1 MLRNSLI
8 LFSVLVLTIGV
19 WIGPKSSLLLLID
32 FGLAILNRLDGVEQ
46 FNTKQPNYVDGNW
59 APTHQELDQIKMTGN
74 GFIPENLIGKE
85 VYAASMR
92 NLKTHNK
99 ENYSNVLTIDFGI
112 IQQNHNNLV

>member
-1 MLRNSLI
+1 MLRNSI
-8 LFSVLVLTIGV
+8 IIFSVLVLTIGI

-59 APTHQELDQIKMTGN
+59 APTHQELDQITMTGI

-85 VYAASMR
+85 VYIMPQCVSKKRLRKA
-92 NLKTHNK
+92 
-99 ENYSNVLTIDFGI
+99 I
-112 IQQNHNNLV
+112 IHMYH